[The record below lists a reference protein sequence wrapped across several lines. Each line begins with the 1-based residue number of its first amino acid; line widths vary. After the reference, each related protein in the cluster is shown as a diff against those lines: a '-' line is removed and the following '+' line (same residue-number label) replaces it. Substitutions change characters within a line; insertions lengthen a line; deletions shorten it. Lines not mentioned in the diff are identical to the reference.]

1 MPGKIIIKVNFSLEN
16 SEYSAFMF
24 NFAENYAWNYY
35 HDPQLTSL

>member
-1 MPGKIIIKVNFSLEN
+1 MSGKIIIKVNFSLEN

-24 NFAENYAWNYY
+24 NFAEYYAWYYY